1 MCVYIP
7 LSLEKKKWYAYYRS
21 EPTLYMLTWLSYWT
35 LRKTDRGRSSDVS
48 HFRDEKNEAE
58 RLQNYLNL
66 PNKQ

>member
-7 LSLEKKKWYAYYRS
+7 LSLEKKKWYGYYRS

-35 LRKTDRGRSSDVS
+35 LRRTDRGGSSDVF
-48 HFRDEKNEAE
+48 HFRDEAE

-66 PNKQ
+66 PNEQ